1 MKDLKEIL
9 LKEEKRLEGIV
20 LRTKKQ
26 MEGAPGGRLRVSVSK
41 NGISY

>member
-20 LRTKKQ
+20 LRTKKTD
-26 MEGAPGGRLRVSVSK
+26 GRRSGRKFAGFSF
-41 NGISY
+41 

>member
-20 LRTKKQ
+20 LRTKNQ
-26 MEGAPGGRLRVSVSK
+26 MEGAPE
-41 NGISY
+41 